1 MISGYLQSAVLKA
14 LPGTHGIESWRWV
27 FIIEG
32 CMTIFVAIYGF
43 IFFPD
48 TPETTT
54 AFYFSKEDVARAKER
69 LIEDGREP
77 KGEFSWNMFGRVLGT
92 WQLYVLT
99 ILWM

>member
-1 MISGYLQSAVLKA
+1 
-14 LPGTHGIESWRWV
+14 
-27 FIIEG
+27 
-32 CMTIFVAIYGF
+32 MTIFVAIYGF

-77 KGEFSWNMFGRVLGT
+77 KGEFSWDMFGRVPGI
-92 WQLYVLT
+92 WQLYVLA